1 MITGNGDSSQLG
13 GPIRIAKISGQVAEF
28 GILPFISLMAYIS
41 ISLGLI
47 NLFPIPML
55 DGGHL
60 MFYGIEKVLG
70 RPLSKKLKKVFFE
83 SECFYCYH

>member
-1 MITGNGDSSQLG
+1 
-13 GPIRIAKISGQVAEF
+13 
-28 GILPFISLMAYIS
+28 MAYIS

-60 MFYGIEKVLG
+60 MFYGIEKLLG
-70 RPLSKKLKKVFFE
+70 RPLSQKNSRGFFSNRNVFTAIIDV
-83 SECFYCYH
+83 FYNI